1 MMVVEVG
8 GARMGQG
15 EEAGR
20 PGHDLRRVQV
30 LALVAEELSGHEL
43 VEAKHKQQKDWIHDG
58 QASSVA
64 DCAKDVL
71 SCLVCLRREPKVM
84 ERLP

>member
-43 VEAKHKQQKDWIHDG
+43 VEAKHKQ
-58 QASSVA
+58 
-64 DCAKDVL
+64 
-71 SCLVCLRREPKVM
+71 
-84 ERLP
+84 